1 MKYNPIEKYFSY
13 IIALKIPNFFFSSL
27 NYFNFLNK
35 SILNLN
41 EIIKIIPLL
50 ENNSYKKI

>member
-27 NYFNFLNK
+27 NYSNFLNK